1 MEAQSH
7 AAPLLAQSIDGRGLA
22 QEALARLVSTE
33 RAGALALVGDAGIGK
48 SRLAAWAGER
58 GRKARR
64 VVVEGR
70 AVLGL
75 AEPLGVVR
83 ELVRAAGREGLT
95 PRTRDP
101 LAAGFPAQ
109 LLPESRRRRGRGG
122 QPGRHL

>member
-1 MEAQSH
+1 M
-7 AAPLLAQSIDGRGLA
+7 LAQSIDGRGLA

-70 AVLGL
+70 QCSGSPSPSASSASSCAPPG
-75 AEPLGVVR
+75 A
-83 ELVRAAGREGLT
+83 RA
-95 PRTRDP
+95 
-101 LAAGFPAQ
+101 
-109 LLPESRRRRGRGG
+109 
-122 QPGRHL
+122 